1 MQPFIIQFGKNMHKE
16 LLQVL
21 ACPIC
26 KSPLAF
32 DGETLGNRLVNGRL
46 KCGKG
51 HIYQVKEEIGLVK
64 DAKLSADEFEW
75 KVDVADE
82 SKYDEIQRQYASY
95 LRDDQKAALKILMEK
110 LICYVTAS
118 CEESDN
124 IVLDIAS
131 GMGRLIL
138 QLAEKSPRNMLIIGT
153 DVDEKPLRGAM
164 NKAKKADVYNK
175 LSLIVTDAKHL
186 AFRNESFSKI
196 SSFFGFDSIP
206 ETLLALKESFRVLK
220 PNGKAIFTSIWYR
233 ECSRSMKVAEKYG
246 VGQIASEKRL
256 KQTLKKA
263 GLVLDWIE
271 EVYSGVWPY
280 NPMDLL
286 PIEGEEYSHV
296 IVQARKPFE

>member
-1 MQPFIIQFGKNMHKE
+1 MHKE

-26 KSPLAF
+26 KTPLVF
-32 DGETLGNRLVNGRL
+32 DGETLGNRLVNGYL

-51 HIYQVKEEIGLVK
+51 HMYQVKEEIGLVK

-95 LRDDQKAALKILMEK
+95 LRDDQKAALKTLMEK
-110 LICYVTAS
+110 LIRHVTAS

-138 QLAEKSPRNMLIIGT
+138 QLAEKSPKNMLIIGT

-186 AFRNESFSKI
+186 AFKNESFSTI
-196 SSFFGFDSIP
+196 SSFFGFDNIP
-206 ETLLALKESFRVLK
+206 ETVLALKESFRVLK
-220 PNGKAIFTSIWYR
+220 PNGKAIFSSIWYR
-233 ECSRSMKVAEKYG
+233 EGSRSMKVAEKYG

-263 GLVLDWIE
+263 GLVLDWVE

-296 IVQARKPFE
+296 IVQVRKPFE

>member
-1 MQPFIIQFGKNMHKE
+1 MF
-16 LLQVL
+16 
-21 ACPIC
+21 
-26 KSPLAF
+26 
-32 DGETLGNRLVNGRL
+32 
-46 KCGKG
+46 
-51 HIYQVKEEIGLVK
+51 QVKEEIGLVK

-110 LICYVTAS
+110 LIRYVTAS

-138 QLAEKSPRNMLIIGT
+138 QLAEKSPKNMLIIGT

-186 AFRNESFSKI
+186 AFKNESFSTI
-196 SSFFGFDSIP
+196 SSFFGFDNIP
-206 ETLLALKESFRVLK
+206 ETVLALKESFRVLK
-220 PNGKAIFTSIWYR
+220 PNGKAIFSSIWYR
-233 ECSRSMKVAEKYG
+233 EGSRSMKVTEKYG

-271 EVYSGVWPY
+271 EVYSGVWSY

>member
-1 MQPFIIQFGKNMHKE
+1 MF
-16 LLQVL
+16 
-21 ACPIC
+21 
-26 KSPLAF
+26 
-32 DGETLGNRLVNGRL
+32 
-46 KCGKG
+46 
-51 HIYQVKEEIGLVK
+51 QVKEEIGLVK

-110 LICYVTAS
+110 LIRYVTAS

-138 QLAEKSPRNMLIIGT
+138 QLAEKSPKNMLIIGT

-186 AFRNESFSKI
+186 AFKNESFSTI
-196 SSFFGFDSIP
+196 SSFFGFDNIP
-206 ETLLALKESFRVLK
+206 ETVLALKESFRVLK
-220 PNGKAIFTSIWYR
+220 PNGKAIFSSIWYR
-233 ECSRSMKVAEKYG
+233 EGSRSMKVTEKYG

-271 EVYSGVWPY
+271 RFTPAFAPITPWICCPLKAK
-280 NPMDLL
+280 NIPM
-286 PIEGEEYSHV
+286 
-296 IVQARKPFE
+296 

>member
-1 MQPFIIQFGKNMHKE
+1 
-16 LLQVL
+16 
-21 ACPIC
+21 
-26 KSPLAF
+26 
-32 DGETLGNRLVNGRL
+32 LGDRLVNGCL

-51 HIYQVKEEIGLVK
+51 HMFQVKEEIGLVK

-110 LICYVTAS
+110 LIRYVTAS

-138 QLAEKSPRNMLIIGT
+138 QLAEKSPKNMLIIGT

-186 AFRNESFSKI
+186 AFKNESFSTI
-196 SSFFGFDSIP
+196 SSFFGFDNIP
-206 ETLLALKESFRVLK
+206 ETVLALKESFRVLK
-220 PNGKAIFTSIWYR
+220 PNGKAIFSSIWYR
-233 ECSRSMKVAEKYG
+233 EGSRSMKVTEKYG

-271 EVYSGVWPY
+271 EVYSGVCSY

>member
-1 MQPFIIQFGKNMHKE
+1 
-16 LLQVL
+16 
-21 ACPIC
+21 
-26 KSPLAF
+26 
-32 DGETLGNRLVNGRL
+32 LGNRLVNGHL
-46 KCGKG
+46 KCRKG
-51 HIYQVKEEIGLVK
+51 HMYQVKEEIGLVK

-82 SKYDEIQRQYASY
+82 SKYDEIQRQYTSY
-95 LRDDQKAALKILMEK
+95 LRDDQKAALKTLMEK
-110 LICYVTAS
+110 LIRHITAS
-118 CEESDN
+118 CEEYDN

-138 QLAEKSPRNMLIIGT
+138 QLAEKNPRHMLIIGT

-164 NKAKKADVYNK
+164 SKAKKANVYNK
-175 LSLIVTDAKHL
+175 ISLIVTDAKHL
-186 AFRNESFSKI
+186 AFKNKSFSTI
-196 SSFFGFDSIP
+196 SSHFGFDNIP
-206 ETLLALKESFRVLK
+206 ETVLALKESFRVLI
-220 PNGKAIFTSIWYR
+220 PNGKAIFSSIWYR
-233 ECSRSMKVAEKYG
+233 EGSRSMKVAEKYG

-263 GLVLDWIE
+263 GFMLDWIE

>member
-1 MQPFIIQFGKNMHKE
+1 M
-16 LLQVL
+16 
-21 ACPIC
+21 
-26 KSPLAF
+26 
-32 DGETLGNRLVNGRL
+32 GNRLVNGHL

-51 HIYQVKEEIGLVK
+51 HMYQVKEEIGLVK
-64 DAKLSADEFEW
+64 DARLSADEFEW

-82 SKYDEIQRQYASY
+82 SKYEEIQRQYASY
-95 LRDDQKAALKILMEK
+95 LRDDQKAALKTLMEK

-138 QLAEKSPRNMLIIGT
+138 QLAEKSPKNTLIIGT

-164 NKAKKADVYNK
+164 NKAKKAEVYNK

-186 AFRNESFSKI
+186 AFKNESFWTI
-196 SSFFGFDSIP
+196 SSFFGFDNIP
-206 ETLLALKESFRVLK
+206 ETFLALKESFRVLK
-220 PNGKAIFTSIWYR
+220 PNGKAIFSSVWLR
-233 ECSRSMKVAEKYG
+233 EGSRSMKVAEEYG

-263 GLVLDWIE
+263 GLVLDWVE